1 MQELGANE
9 RTLESQT
16 YRIDIGFNP
25 HSYLNLMNSK
35 WAVSL
40 PVYFAGHFTGIV
52 FRRQDAIL
60 VDSLDFALVTREFQ
74 PLASTESESQRTV

>member
-1 MQELGANE
+1 MNE
-9 RTLESQT
+9 RTLVS
-16 YRIDIGFNP
+16 I
-25 HSYLNLMNSK
+25 SYSNSNLMISK

-60 VDSLDFALVTREFQ
+60 VDSLDFALVTF
-74 PLASTESESQRTV
+74 

>member
-1 MQELGANE
+1 
-9 RTLESQT
+9 
-16 YRIDIGFNP
+16 
-25 HSYLNLMNSK
+25 MNSK

-60 VDSLDFALVTREFQ
+60 VDSLDFALVTREFNRWHR
-74 PLASTESESQRTV
+74 PSASSGLCEQDLCRHTHRLSCGGRIPP

>member
-9 RTLESQT
+9 RTLELPINGMT
-16 YRIDIGFNP
+16 LVYI
-25 HSYLNLMNSK
+25 SYSNSNLMNSK

-60 VDSLDFALVTREFQ
+60 VDSLDFALVTFESQ
-74 PLASTESESQRTV
+74 PLASSECEQRSV